1 MQENLQPAFN
11 VLFLQIRTILL
22 HALSTVS
29 AGTQI
34 LEALTESDT
43 HKHIKEGQ
51 TKDRQIL
58 NPANEVGCFKN
69 NAVRRQ

>member
-11 VLFLQIRTILL
+11 VLVLQIRTTLL

-29 AGTQI
+29 TGTQI

-51 TKDRQIL
+51 TKAIL

>member
-1 MQENLQPAFN
+1 MQENLQLAFN
-11 VLFLQIRTILL
+11 VLVLQIRTILL

-29 AGTQI
+29 TGTQI

-51 TKDRQIL
+51 TKDLTQLMRWVALKTMQ
-58 NPANEVGCFKN
+58 
-69 NAVRRQ
+69 